1 MDVTKLGQVIAVFDS
16 GEQWADRY
24 RIVIELSEGG
34 DGDNRYALT
43 TGDEGNR
50 PNTVFMSSEHVELT
64 PLNGEHE
71 ISWESLPDVVRRDV
85 YRDMEMTLE
94 RLGE

>member
-1 MDVTKLGQVIAVFDS
+1 MDVTKLGQIIAVFDS
-16 GEQWADRY
+16 GSQWADRY
-24 RIVIELSEGG
+24 RIVIELPNGE
-34 DGDNRYALT
+34 RYAIA

-50 PNTVFMSSEHVELT
+50 PNTFFQSTEDLAEHRRGDEQ
-64 PLNGEHE
+64 P
-71 ISWESLPDVVRRDV
+71 IKWESLPDVVRRDV